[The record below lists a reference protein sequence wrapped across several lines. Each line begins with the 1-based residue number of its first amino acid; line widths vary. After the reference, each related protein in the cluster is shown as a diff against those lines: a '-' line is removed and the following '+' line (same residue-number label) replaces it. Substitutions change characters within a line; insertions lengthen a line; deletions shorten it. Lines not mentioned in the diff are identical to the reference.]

1 MTRTEPPAARR
12 PTTTATGP
20 ATAIRA
26 NQDRIARRYAVLAAP
41 FARHARVV
49 ALRLLGAR
57 PGERVLEIG
66 CGSGATLRDIA
77 WSVGPAG
84 TVVGIEPSPA
94 MAARAAERVARA
106 GVAGWTRVMVIDA
119 PPLPLDDRAFDAVY
133 LGFTL
138 EVVHP
143 GTARAA
149 LLRECRRVMVRG
161 GRMVCAAVA
170 SREPA
175 SPASSLYR
183 LARRRIW
190 STVDDAPTQAADL
203 AAAAGFVVVARLG
216 LRLWGLPV
224 DVVEGVS

>member
-1 MTRTEPPAARR
+1 MTRTEPHAATQ
-12 PTTTATGP
+12 PSTTATGP

-26 NQDRIARRYAVLAAP
+26 NQDRLARRYAILAAP

-77 WSVGPAG
+77 RSVGPAG
-84 TVVGIEPSPA
+84 TVVGIDPSPA
-94 MAARAAERVARA
+94 MAARAAQRVARA
-106 GVAGWTRVMVIDA
+106 GAAGWTRVMVIDTT
-119 PPLPLDDRAFDAVY
+119 PLPLDDRAFDAVY

-138 EVVHP
+138 EAVHP
-143 GTARAA
+143 ETARAA
-149 LLRECRRVMVRG
+149 LLRECRRVTVRG
-161 GRMVCAAVA
+161 GRMVCAAVS
-170 SREPA
+170 SRDPA
-175 SPASSLYR
+175 SPASRLYR
-183 LARRRIW
+183 LARRHMG
-190 STVDDAPTQAADL
+190 SPVDDAPTRVADL
-203 AAAAGFVVVARLG
+203 AAAAGFTVVARLG